1 MTSQY
6 AVVVP
11 ISLTRDGES
20 DGEFYTQYYSSRR
33 TGSKYMNTF
42 SYDESNNSLQY
53 ISCSR
58 VSYDKEHD
66 GFSFHIEVRRSK
78 NGSTIRLYSATY
90 DNHAEADEERSLFL
104 QHNEDV
110 LYIADEPYVFTR
122 GENIQVDIETESV
135 SNDTI
140 VETYSFTD
148 DMKSTHSFYVGMPVY
163 GKMMFTDQF
172 DSFEEAIEFYHN
184 GFTQH
189 GVDCRIIQQNA
200 DGSTVVRFGDM
211 TLWAFND
218 ETLENYFFSRDLTT
232 LIHEDHYDVDV
243 YTGSAEDGDYIPSDE
258 EFTRA
263 DQEAAEALVEMQ
275 NETVDEAASG
285 SESEN
290 EGDTFM
296 FDLSEMRLKPYGKG
310 YLLVPDKADDV
321 LAGTKY
327 FLGGWWLPNRNAWFF
342 KEHLVQDLVDL
353 GAKKMRKVEK
363 DRTGLNSR
371 KVHWKKLERGYALV
385 PKEDYKHYGKETF
398 RGGTWWKNGNAWF
411 FTDGAR
417 DRYIAQYGKTSTS
430 KTK

>member
-1 MTSQY
+1 MASQY

-20 DGEFYTQYYSSRR
+20 DSEFYTQYYSSCR
-33 TGSKYMNTF
+33 TESKYMNTF
-42 SYDESNNSLQY
+42 SYDERNNSLQY

-58 VSYDKEHD
+58 VSYDKQHD

-78 NGSTIRLYSATY
+78 SSSTIRLYSATY
-90 DNHAEADEERSLFL
+90 DNHTEADEERSQFL
-104 QHNEDV
+104 QHNEDE

-122 GENIQVDIETESV
+122 GENITVEVETETENIS
-135 SNDTI
+135 DGIT
-140 VETYSFTD
+140 FTD
-148 DMKSTHSFYVGMPVY
+148 DMKHTHSFYVGVPVY
-163 GKMMFTDQF
+163 ETMLFTDKF
-172 DSFEEAIEFYHN
+172 DSLSDAVDYYQN
-184 GFTQH
+184 GLSQY

-200 DGSTVVRFGDM
+200 DGSNVVRFGDM
-211 TLWAFND
+211 SLWAFNE
-218 ETLENYFFSRDLTT
+218 ETEENYFFSRDLTT
-232 LIHEDHYDVDV
+232 LIHEDEYDIETYTGNAEDVDYV
-243 YTGSAEDGDYIPSDE
+243 PSDE
-258 EFTRA
+258 EVSLA
-263 DQEAAEALVEMQ
+263 EQEAAEALVEMH
-275 NETVDEAASG
+275 NELVDEVE

-310 YLLVPDKADDV
+310 YLLIPDKADDV

-327 FLGGWWLPNRNAWFF
+327 FLGGWWMPNQNAWFF

-371 KVHWKKLERGYALV
+371 KVQWKKLDRGYALV

-398 RGGTWWKNGNAWF
+398 RGGKWWKNGNAWF
-411 FTDGAR
+411 FTDNAR
-417 DRYIAQYGKTSTS
+417 ERYIAQYGKTATS

>member
-1 MTSQY
+1 MASQY

-11 ISLTRDGES
+11 ISLTRDGET

-42 SYDESNNSLQY
+42 SYDKSNNSLQY

-78 NGSTIRLYSATY
+78 SSSTIRLYSATY
-90 DNHAEADEERSLFL
+90 DNHAEADEDRSQFL
-104 QHNEDV
+104 QHNEDK
-110 LYIADEPYVFTR
+110 LYIVDEPYVFTR
-122 GENIQVDIETESV
+122 GENITVEVETETENIS
-135 SNDTI
+135 DGIT
-140 VETYSFTD
+140 FTN
-148 DMKSTHSFYVGMPVY
+148 DMKHTHSFYVGVPVY
-163 GKMMFTDQF
+163 ETMLFTDKF
-172 DSFEEAIEFYHN
+172 DTFSDAVDYYQN
-184 GFTQH
+184 GLSQH

-200 DGSTVVRFGDM
+200 DGSSVVRFGDL
-211 TLWAFND
+211 TLWAFNE
-218 ETLENYFFSRDLTT
+218 ETEENYFFSRDLTT
-232 LIHEDHYDVDV
+232 LIHEDEYDIETYTGNAEDVDYV
-243 YTGSAEDGDYIPSDE
+243 PSDE
-258 EFTRA
+258 EVSFA
-263 DQEAAEALVEMQ
+263 EQEAAEALVEMQ
-275 NETVDEAASG
+275 NETVDEVESG

-310 YLLVPDKADDV
+310 YLLIPDKADDV

-327 FLGGWWLPNRNAWFF
+327 FLGGWWMPNQNAWFF

-353 GAKKMRKVEK
+353 GAKKMRKVQK

-371 KVHWKKLERGYALV
+371 KVFWKKLDRGYALV

-398 RGGTWWKNGNAWF
+398 RGGKWWKNGNAWF
-411 FTDGAR
+411 FTDNAR
-417 DRYIAQYGKTSTS
+417 ERYIAKYGKTATS

>member
-11 ISLTRDGES
+11 ISLTRGGET
-20 DGEFYTQYYSSRR
+20 DGEFYTQYYSSSR
-33 TGSKYMNTF
+33 TGSKYIDTF
-42 SYDESNNSLQY
+42 AYDTSDNRLHY
-53 ISCSR
+53 ISCSQ

-66 GFSFHIEVRRSK
+66 GFSFHIEVRRRSK
-78 NGSTIRLYSATY
+78 NSSTIRLYSVTY
-90 DNHAEADEERSLFL
+90 DTRTEADDERSQFL
-104 QHNEDV
+104 QHNEDT
-110 LYIADEPYVFTR
+110 LYIASQPYVCPR
-122 GENIQVDIETESV
+122 GENIMVEVDAET
-135 SNDTI
+135 DTEI
-140 VETYSFTD
+140 VPDEISFTD
-148 DMKSTHSFYVGMPVY
+148 EMKNTHTFYVGIPVY
-163 GKMMFTDQF
+163 ETMFFTDQF
-172 DSFEEAIEFYHN
+172 PTFEDAVEFYHN
-184 GFTQH
+184 GFSQH

-211 TLWAFND
+211 TLWAFNE
-218 ETLENYFFSRDLTT
+218 ETEENYFFSEDLST
-232 LIHEDHYDVDV
+232 LIHEDHYDVEV
-243 YTGSAEDGDYIPSDE
+243 FTGSAEDGDYIPSDE
-258 EFTRA
+258 ELTRA

-327 FLGGWWLPNRNAWFF
+327 FLGGWWMPNRNAWFF

-371 KVHWKKLERGYALV
+371 KVYWKKLERGYALV

-398 RGGTWWKNGNAWF
+398 RGGKWWKNGNAWF

-417 DRYIAQYGKTSTS
+417 DRYIARYGKTSTS